1 MLFTMS
7 LFIHSENQTLLWNII
22 SNMDITNAV
31 FVQGSPQ
38 KSIWFKNIIEE
49 FYIKIY
55 GKQITVIELKELNRQ
70 VIVYMTNNLREIQKQ
85 ASRQPVV
92 TEIPKQNV
100 FCEPKTEYSRNSVG
114 GNSEIYN
121 DIFSK
126 RQKDYEAMIVKPVP
140 PKVEFSENLKDEPIS
155 NIEELLKAQKK
166 QREYDMQ
173 LQVIPP
179 VNTLHPKVMIS
190 KEDIS
195 LPIDGIIENDPKKKV
210 SWSDEHEIKQEI
222 KNEIKNEILLLKSQ
236 LETVTE
242 KIDNLRNDLLN
253 EIKQLLLPKIE
264 NTSE

>member
-55 GKQITVIELKELNRQ
+55 GKQLTVVELRELNRQ
-70 VIVYMTNNLREIQKQ
+70 VITYMTNNLREIQKKV
-85 ASRQPVV
+85 SRQLVL
-92 TEIPKQNV
+92 TEPPKPKQNV
-100 FCEPKTEYSRNSVG
+100 FYEPKTEYSRNSAG

-155 NIEELLKAQKK
+155 NMEELLKAQQK

-173 LQVIPP
+173 SQITPP
-179 VNTLHPKVMIS
+179 LNTAHPKVMIS

-195 LPIDGIIENDPKKKV
+195 LPIDDIIENDLKKKV
-210 SWSDEHEIKQEI
+210 TWSDEHEIKDEI
-222 KNEIKNEILLLKSQ
+222 KNDILLLKSQ
-236 LETVTE
+236 LKTVTE

-264 NTSE
+264 NNGE